1 VSLRDRLLHLL
12 RVPPR
17 PHLPARDPAAVR
29 TFNAAPQYLT
39 YRRISWALKQ
49 LGALV
54 GLFVGLFFLREVPDI
69 AEGRIRIGPFVP
81 SSWMIR
87 NAFVF
92 FEGLAWAGFLAQ
104 AIGGFLL
111 QRLDWEQRWYLVSDR
126 SLRVREGILRLRE
139 KTTTFANIQ
148 NVSIRQGPLQRWFG
162 IADVEVKSAGGGG
175 AKKDEL
181 SHDDLHTVWLRG
193 VSDAEAL
200 RDTILE
206 RVRQVGD
213 NVALPPADESTG
225 VDEMPRAAPELGS
238 AAAGPSLAFNAA
250 TAESRADPLVDAA
263 RELLEESRALNR
275 SLAQP
280 ASRPG

>member
-1 VSLRDRLLHLL
+1 MSLRDRLLRLL

-17 PHLPARDPAAVR
+17 PHLPARDPASVR

-39 YRRISWALKQ
+39 YRRLSWGLKQ

-54 GLFVGLFFLREVPDI
+54 GLFIGLFFLRELPDI
-69 AEGRIRIGPFVP
+69 ADGRIRIGPFVP
-81 SSWMIR
+81 PGWMIR
-87 NAFVF
+87 NAIVF
-92 FEGLAWAGFLAQ
+92 FEVIAWAGFLGQ

-126 SLRVREGILRLRE
+126 SLRVREGILRLHE

-175 AKKDEL
+175 AKKDEPG
-181 SHDDLHTVWLRG
+181 HDDLHTVWLRG

-200 RDTILE
+200 RDTILDRARHAGE
-206 RVRQVGD
+206 I
-213 NVALPPADESTG
+213 
-225 VDEMPRAAPELGS
+225 AAPAP
-238 AAAGPSLAFNAA
+238 AAEHN
-250 TAESRADPLVDAA
+250 DPLVDAA

-275 SLAQP
+275 RLAQP
-280 ASRPG
+280 AKRPG